1 MNREEK
7 FVTVDKCNLHDADVA
22 FADFMRKSEECFNHR
37 ACKNPKYYKT
47 LSPSQLEEETC
58 EVLRHVA
65 PSTPFKEEDIILV
78 SGHSFPDI
86 MAGKYYG
93 VEVKSTKDDKWTSV
107 GSSIVEST
115 RDQYVEDIYM
125 MFGKL
130 GGNVP
135 EFRFRPYQDC
145 LSNIA
150 VTHSPRYMIDMEIRE
165 KREQTIFE
173 KINMS
178 YQAFHQSDD
187 KIEVVRDY
195 YISQGRKEGKQEMP
209 WWVGRKT
216 IETNSDSEIPSIR
229 LLNNCSPDEV
239 KELKAEMSILFPQVI
254 LGDYSEAAL
263 WLCTHRYLL
272 SLNLRDLF
280 SAGGQWKVLN
290 GKLLDVPYPAVLGKL
305 MEIMP
310 YIKRVL
316 STNTELEY
324 QEFNSL
330 IYKNSNRLMGWLDQA
345 EYYFDRCCYEVNR
358 RQIRFADLKVDVR
371 DYLLNPDK
379 YQLRHKL

>member
-1 MNREEK
+1 
-7 FVTVDKCNLHDADVA
+7 
-22 FADFMRKSEECFNHR
+22 
-37 ACKNPKYYKT
+37 
-47 LSPSQLEEETC
+47 
-58 EVLRHVA
+58 
-65 PSTPFKEEDIILV
+65 
-78 SGHSFPDI
+78 
-86 MAGKYYG
+86 
-93 VEVKSTKDDKWTSV
+93 
-107 GSSIVEST
+107 
-115 RDQYVEDIYM
+115 
-125 MFGKL
+125 
-130 GGNVP
+130 
-135 EFRFRPYQDC
+135 
-145 LSNIA
+145 
-150 VTHSPRYMIDMEIRE
+150 
-165 KREQTIFE
+165 
-173 KINMS
+173 MS

-290 GKLLDVPYPAVLGKL
+290 GKLLDVPYPAVLGK
-305 MEIMP
+305 
-310 YIKRVL
+310 
-316 STNTELEY
+316 
-324 QEFNSL
+324 
-330 IYKNSNRLMGWLDQA
+330 W
-345 EYYFDRCCYEVNR
+345 CCYEVNR

>member
-1 MNREEK
+1 
-7 FVTVDKCNLHDADVA
+7 
-22 FADFMRKSEECFNHR
+22 
-37 ACKNPKYYKT
+37 
-47 LSPSQLEEETC
+47 
-58 EVLRHVA
+58 
-65 PSTPFKEEDIILV
+65 
-78 SGHSFPDI
+78 

-93 VEVKSTKDDKWTSV
+93 VEVKSTNDDKWTSV

-290 GKLLDVPYPAVLGKL
+290 GKLLDIPYPAVLGKL

>member
-1 MNREEK
+1 
-7 FVTVDKCNLHDADVA
+7 
-22 FADFMRKSEECFNHR
+22 
-37 ACKNPKYYKT
+37 
-47 LSPSQLEEETC
+47 
-58 EVLRHVA
+58 
-65 PSTPFKEEDIILV
+65 
-78 SGHSFPDI
+78 
-86 MAGKYYG
+86 
-93 VEVKSTKDDKWTSV
+93 
-107 GSSIVEST
+107 
-115 RDQYVEDIYM
+115 
-125 MFGKL
+125 
-130 GGNVP
+130 
-135 EFRFRPYQDC
+135 
-145 LSNIA
+145 
-150 VTHSPRYMIDMEIRE
+150 
-165 KREQTIFE
+165 
-173 KINMS
+173 
-178 YQAFHQSDD
+178 
-187 KIEVVRDY
+187 
-195 YISQGRKEGKQEMP
+195 
-209 WWVGRKT
+209 
-216 IETNSDSEIPSIR
+216 
-229 LLNNCSPDEV
+229 
-239 KELKAEMSILFPQVI
+239 MSILFPQVI

-290 GKLLDVPYPAVLGKL
+290 GKLLDIPYPAVLGKL